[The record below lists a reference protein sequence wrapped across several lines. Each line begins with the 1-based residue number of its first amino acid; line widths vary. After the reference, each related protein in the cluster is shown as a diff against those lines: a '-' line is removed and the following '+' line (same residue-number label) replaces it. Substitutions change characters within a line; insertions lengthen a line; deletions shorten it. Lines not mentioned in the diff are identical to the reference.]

1 MKTAIVI
8 SRFILGLGFIVFGLN
23 ILHPF
28 LPQPPIPDGSLP
40 ARFMVS
46 WGPVTGWYWSDSSKC
61 SEAFVLFGRT
71 APIGLTLLGP
81 VLVNILAFHIL
92 LMGGAGIA
100 PGLVFSA
107 LELFL
112 IYVTRYMHEPF
123 VAKLTEGA
131 TDRRAPANPN
141 YKPVWSYAAK
151 FTFAPKFHV
160 RGTLGVPSV
169 RAMSRSWS

>member
-8 SRFILGLGFIVFGLN
+8 SRFILGLGFVVFGLN

-28 LPQPPIPDGSLP
+28 LPQPPIPDGSPP
-40 ARFMVS
+40 AQLMGVM
-46 WGPVTGWYWSDSSKC
+46 GPSHWMALVGLFQVFGGV
-61 SEAFVLFGRT
+61 FVLPVRT

-92 LMGGAGIA
+92 VMDGAGIA

-112 IYVTRYMHEPF
+112 IY
-123 VAKLTEGA
+123 
-131 TDRRAPANPN
+131 
-141 YKPVWSYAAK
+141 SYRSY
-151 FTFAPKFHV
+151 FAPIF
-160 RGTLGVPSV
+160 TINAVPTSK
-169 RAMSRSWS
+169 

>member
-8 SRFILGLGFIVFGLN
+8 SRFILGLGFVVFGLN

-40 ARFMVS
+40 ARFMGVM
-46 WGPVTGWYWSDSSKC
+46 GPSHWMALAGLFQVFGGV
-61 SEAFVLFGRT
+61 FVLLGRT

-100 PGLVFSA
+100 PGLVLSV

-112 IYVTRYMHEPF
+112 IYTYR
-123 VAKLTEGA
+123 
-131 TDRRAPANPN
+131 
-141 YKPVWSYAAK
+141 SYFSPI
-151 FTFAPKFHV
+151 FTINA
-160 RGTLGVPSV
+160 VPTSE
-169 RAMSRSWS
+169 

>member
-8 SRFILGLGFIVFGLN
+8 SRFILGLGFVVFGLN

-40 ARFMVS
+40 ARFMGVM
-46 WGPVTGWYWSDSSKC
+46 GPSHWMALAGLFQVFGGV
-61 SEAFVLFGRT
+61 FVLLGRT
-71 APIGLTLLGP
+71 TPIGLALLGP

-100 PGLVFSA
+100 PGLVFSV

-112 IYVTRYMHEPF
+112 IY
-123 VAKLTEGA
+123 
-131 TDRRAPANPN
+131 
-141 YKPVWSYAAK
+141 SYRSC
-151 FTFAPKFHV
+151 FAPIFTISAAPTSK
-160 RGTLGVPSV
+160 
-169 RAMSRSWS
+169 

>member
-8 SRFILGLGFIVFGLN
+8 SRFILGLGFVVFGLN

-40 ARFMVS
+40 ARFMGVM
-46 WGPVTGWYWSDSSKC
+46 GPNHWMALAGLFQVFGGV
-61 SEAFVLFGRT
+61 FVLLGRT
-71 APIGLTLLGP
+71 APMGLTLLGP

-100 PGLVFSA
+100 PGLVFSV

-112 IYVTRYMHEPF
+112 IY
-123 VAKLTEGA
+123 
-131 TDRRAPANPN
+131 
-141 YKPVWSYAAK
+141 SYRSY
-151 FTFAPKFHV
+151 FAPIF
-160 RGTLGVPSV
+160 TINAVPTSK
-169 RAMSRSWS
+169 

>member
-1 MKTAIVI
+1 MKIAIAI
-8 SRFILGLGFIVFGLN
+8 SRFILGLGFVVFGLN

-28 LPQPPIPDGSLP
+28 LPQPPMPEGSLP
-40 ARFMVS
+40 VQFMGVM
-46 WGPVTGWYWSDSSKC
+46 GPSHWMALVGLFQVFGGV
-61 SEAFVLFGRT
+61 FVLLGQT

-112 IYVTRYMHEPF
+112 IY
-123 VAKLTEGA
+123 
-131 TDRRAPANPN
+131 
-141 YKPVWSYAAK
+141 SYRSY
-151 FTFAPKFHV
+151 FAPIFTINAVATSK
-160 RGTLGVPSV
+160 
-169 RAMSRSWS
+169 